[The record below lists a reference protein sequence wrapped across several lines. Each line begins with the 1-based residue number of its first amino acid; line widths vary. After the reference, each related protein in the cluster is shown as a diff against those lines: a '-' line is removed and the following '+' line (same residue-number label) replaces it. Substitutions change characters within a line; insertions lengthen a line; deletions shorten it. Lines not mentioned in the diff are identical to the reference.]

1 MKVKLV
7 NIAVSILIAIAA
19 WVISIPYFVFPPWWA
34 LVQITV
40 PNPLHIFAPIVP
52 LLYILA
58 VILFIAAFQREKA
71 KP

>member
-19 WVISIPYFVFPPWWA
+19 WVISIPYFVFPPWA